1 MNFLAPLFLLG
12 ALAVAAPVV
21 FHLIR
26 RTTRDRTRFSSL
38 LFLQP
43 DPPRLTQRSRIENWL
58 LLLLRAAALALL
70 ALAFARPFLRT
81 ETPLNPNPGK
91 NRRLVILVDTSAS
104 MQRDG
109 LFPAAREKAEELLR
123 GAGPGDQAALWTFDA
138 TTRRLMDF
146 TEWTALPAESRAAT
160 ASGRLAE
167 VKPGWGNTPLAA
179 ALTTAA
185 ERLAEIPPGE
195 TSPGGGEIILIS
207 DLQEGS
213 RVEGLQGWEW
223 PQEVFVTSIA
233 LTPKQTGNAGL
244 QLAPDS
250 SPLAAGEAPQARVR
264 LWNAPDSTGEQ
275 FQIGWAATGG
285 AFTGPAQDVVVPP
298 GQSKVVALPWSADL
312 QSAPEH
318 RPAQPPPL
326 NSTIQTNSNN
336 TATSS
341 PASQPQ
347 SQQAGA
353 DFKSALQHSRLILL
367 KGDPASFDNT
377 IFTAPPVT
385 TEVAAWYFGA
395 ESLTDSKKPL
405 FFLNRALPES
415 RQVSVKLNPVPPEAP
430 LPVILPGQPAIFF
443 ANGAIPPAQASFL
456 HQQLQ
461 SGRTALLILSAAAA
475 PALAEITGTGAVPL
489 EDIKAVTYGMLSEID
504 FKHPLFVPFADPRF
518 SDFTKIRFWQYTKF
532 AATALP
538 GSRVLARFDSGDPAL
553 VEVPVG
559 QGRLMVLAS
568 GWQPEAS
575 QLALSSKFVPMLSSL
590 LEWSGAVITPPAQ
603 FFAGQAVAL
612 NLLGL
617 TGVGPVSV
625 RHPDGTTTTVT
636 PEAGAFTA
644 ATQPGLYTA
653 TGGIL
658 TKNFAVNLDP
668 AESRTLPLP
677 TDELDRLGVPV
688 RRAGSRESVDPSS
701 GPAPAVET
709 ESRQKLWRWIMIA
722 ALAVLLIETLLAGL
736 SARRAP
742 APGGSAV

>member
-70 ALAFARPFLRT
+70 ALAFSRPFLRT
-81 ETPLNPNPGK
+81 ETPLNSNPGK

-109 LFPAAREKAEELLR
+109 FFPAAREKAEELLR
-123 GAGPGDQAALWTFDA
+123 GAGPGDHAALWTFDA

-167 VKPGWGNTPLAA
+167 VKPGWGNTQLAA

-207 DLQEGS
+207 DFQEGS
-213 RVEGLQGWEW
+213 RVEGLQGWDW
-223 PQEVFVTSIA
+223 PREVFVTSIA

-298 GQSKVVALPWSADL
+298 GQSKVVSLPWPAASALP
-312 QSAPEH
+312 
-318 RPAQPPPL
+318 
-326 NSTIQTNSNN
+326 
-336 TATSS
+336 
-341 PASQPQ
+341 
-347 SQQAGA
+347 
-353 DFKSALQHSRLILL
+353 SRILL
-367 KGDPASFDNT
+367 KGDTASFDNT
-377 IFTAPPVT
+377 VFTAPPAVV
-385 TEVAAWYFGA
+385 EVAASYFGA

-405 FFLNRALPES
+405 FFLSRALPES

-430 LPVILPGQPAIFF
+430 LPVILPGQPVIFF
-443 ANGAIPPAQASFL
+443 ANGAIPPVQATFL

-504 FKHPLFVPFADPRF
+504 FKHPLLVPFADPRF
-518 SDFTKIRFWQYTKF
+518 SDFTKIRFWHYTKF

-559 QGRLMVLAS
+559 QGRLLVLAS

-575 QLALSSKFVPMLSSL
+575 QLALSSKFVPLLSSL

-617 TGVGPVSV
+617 TGAGPVSV

-653 TGGIL
+653 TGGTL
-658 TKNFAVNLDP
+658 TKTFAVNLDP

>member
-70 ALAFARPFLRT
+70 ALAFSRPFLRT
-81 ETPLNPNPGK
+81 ETPLNSNPGK

-109 LFPAAREKAEELLR
+109 FFPAAREKAEELLR

-167 VKPGWGNTPLAA
+167 VKPGWGNTQLAA

-207 DLQEGS
+207 DFQEGS
-213 RVEGLQGWEW
+213 RVEGLQGWDW
-223 PQEVFVTSIA
+223 PREVFVTSIA

-298 GQSKVVALPWSADL
+298 GQSKVVSLPWPAASALP
-312 QSAPEH
+312 
-318 RPAQPPPL
+318 
-326 NSTIQTNSNN
+326 
-336 TATSS
+336 
-341 PASQPQ
+341 
-347 SQQAGA
+347 
-353 DFKSALQHSRLILL
+353 SRILL
-367 KGDPASFDNT
+367 KGDTASFDNT
-377 IFTAPPVT
+377 VFTAPPAVV
-385 TEVAAWYFGA
+385 EVAASYFGA

-443 ANGAIPPAQASFL
+443 ANGAIPPAHATFL

-504 FKHPLFVPFADPRF
+504 FKHPLLVPFADPRF
-518 SDFTKIRFWQYTKF
+518 SDFTKIRFWHYTKF

-559 QGRLMVLAS
+559 QGRLLVLAS

-575 QLALSSKFVPMLSSL
+575 QLALSSKFVPLLSSL

-617 TGVGPVSV
+617 TGAGPVSV

-653 TGGIL
+653 TGGTL
-658 TKNFAVNLDP
+658 TKTFAVNLDP

>member
-12 ALAVAAPVV
+12 ALAVAAPVI

-70 ALAFARPFLRT
+70 ALAFARPFIRT
-81 ETPLNPNPGK
+81 ETPLNPGSDK

-109 LFPAAREKAEELLR
+109 LLSAAREKAEEFLR
-123 GAGPGDQAALWTFDA
+123 RAGPGDQAALWTFDA

-160 ASGRLAE
+160 AAGRLAE
-167 VKPGWGNTPLAA
+167 ITPGWGNTQLAT
-179 ALTTAA
+179 ALISAA

-223 PQEVFVTSIA
+223 PQDVFVTSVA
-233 LTPKQTGNAGL
+233 LAPKQTGNAGL

-250 SPLAAGEAPQARVR
+250 ATLAAGEEPRARVR
-264 LWNAPDSTGEQ
+264 VWNAPDSTGEQ
-275 FQIGWAATGG
+275 FQIGWAAAGG

-298 GQSKVVALPWSADL
+298 GQSKVVSLPWPAESALPA
-312 QSAPEH
+312 
-318 RPAQPPPL
+318 R
-326 NSTIQTNSNN
+326 
-336 TATSS
+336 
-341 PASQPQ
+341 
-347 SQQAGA
+347 
-353 DFKSALQHSRLILL
+353 ILL
-367 KGDPASFDNT
+367 KGDAASFDNT
-377 IFTAPPVT
+377 VFTAPPVAV
-385 TEVAAWYFGA
+385 EVGAWYFGA

-415 RQVSVKLNPVPPEAP
+415 RQVSVKLNPVPPDAA

-443 ANGAIPPAQASFL
+443 ANGAIPSAHASFL

-489 EDIKAVTYGMLSEID
+489 EDIKPATYGMLSEID
-504 FKHPLFVPFADPRF
+504 FKHPLFAPFADPRF
-518 SDFTKIRFWQYTKF
+518 SDFTKIRFWHYTKF
-532 AATALP
+532 AAAALP

-568 GWQPEAS
+568 GWEPESS
-575 QLALSSKFVPMLSSL
+575 QWALSSKFVPLLASL

-603 FFAGQAVAL
+603 FFAGQPVAL

-625 RHPDGTTTTVT
+625 RHPEGTTTTVT
-636 PEAGAFTA
+636 PEAGAFMA
-644 ATQPGLYTA
+644 AAQPGLYTA
-653 TGGIL
+653 TGGTL
-658 TKNFAVNLDP
+658 TKTFAVNLDP

-688 RRAGSRESVDPSS
+688 RQAGAREPGQANS

-709 ESRQKLWRWIMIA
+709 ESRQKLWRWIIIA

>member
-70 ALAFARPFLRT
+70 ALAFSRPFLRT
-81 ETPLNPNPGK
+81 ETPLNSNPGK

-123 GAGPGDQAALWTFDA
+123 GAGPADQAALWTFDA

-167 VKPGWGNTPLAA
+167 VKPGWGNTQLAT

-207 DLQEGS
+207 DFQEGS

-223 PQEVFVTSIA
+223 PREVFVTSIA

-264 LWNAPDSTGEQ
+264 VWNAPDSTGEQ
-275 FQIGWAATGG
+275 FQIGWAATGE
-285 AFTGPAQDVVVPP
+285 AFTGPAQDGVVPP
-298 GQSKVVALPWSADL
+298 GQSKVVSLPWPAASALP
-312 QSAPEH
+312 
-318 RPAQPPPL
+318 
-326 NSTIQTNSNN
+326 
-336 TATSS
+336 
-341 PASQPQ
+341 
-347 SQQAGA
+347 
-353 DFKSALQHSRLILL
+353 SRILL
-367 KGDPASFDNT
+367 KGDTASFDNT
-377 IFTAPPVT
+377 VFTAPPAVV
-385 TEVAAWYFGA
+385 EVAAWYFGE
-395 ESLTDSKKPL
+395 ESLTDSKTPL

-443 ANGAIPPAQASFL
+443 ANGAVPPAQATFL

-489 EDIKAVTYGMLSEID
+489 EDIKPTTYGMLSEID
-504 FKHPLFVPFADPRF
+504 FKHPLFAPFADPRF
-518 SDFTKIRFWQYTKF
+518 SDFTKIRFWHYTKF

-575 QLALSSKFVPMLSSL
+575 QLALSSKFVPLLSSL

-603 FFAGQAVAL
+603 FFAGQAIAL

-636 PEAGAFTA
+636 PEAGAFTE

-658 TKNFAVNLDP
+658 TKTFAVNLDP
-668 AESRTLPLP
+668 AESRTLPFP

-688 RRAGSRESVDPSS
+688 RQAGAREPGHSNSD
-701 GPAPAVET
+701 PAPAVET

-722 ALAVLLIETLLAGL
+722 ALTVLLIETLLAGL
-736 SARRAP
+736 SARRVP

>member
-70 ALAFARPFLRT
+70 ALAFSRPFLST
-81 ETPLNPNPGK
+81 ETPLNSNPGK

-167 VKPGWGNTPLAA
+167 VKPGWGNTQLAT

-207 DLQEGS
+207 DFQEGS
-213 RVEGLQGWEW
+213 RVEGLQGWDW
-223 PQEVFVTSIA
+223 PREVFVTSIA

-298 GQSKVVALPWSADL
+298 GQSKVVSLPWPAASALP
-312 QSAPEH
+312 
-318 RPAQPPPL
+318 
-326 NSTIQTNSNN
+326 
-336 TATSS
+336 
-341 PASQPQ
+341 
-347 SQQAGA
+347 
-353 DFKSALQHSRLILL
+353 SRILL
-367 KGDPASFDNT
+367 KGDTASFDNT
-377 IFTAPPVT
+377 VFTAPPAVV
-385 TEVAAWYFGA
+385 EVAASYFGA

-405 FFLNRALPES
+405 FFLSRALPES

-443 ANGAIPPAQASFL
+443 ANGAIPPVQATFL

-504 FKHPLFVPFADPRF
+504 FKHPLLVPFADPRF
-518 SDFTKIRFWQYTKF
+518 SDFTKIRFWHYTKF

-559 QGRLMVLAS
+559 QGRLLVLAS

-575 QLALSSKFVPMLSSL
+575 QLALSSKFVPLLSSL

-617 TGVGPVSV
+617 TGAGPVSV

-653 TGGIL
+653 TGGTL
-658 TKNFAVNLDP
+658 TKTFAVNLDP

>member
-81 ETPLNPNPGK
+81 ETPLNSNPGK

-160 ASGRLAE
+160 AAGRLAE
-167 VKPGWGNTPLAA
+167 VKPGWGNTQLAA

-207 DLQEGS
+207 DFQEGS

-223 PQEVFVTSIA
+223 PREVFVTSIA

-298 GQSKVVALPWSADL
+298 GQSKVVSLPWPAASALP
-312 QSAPEH
+312 
-318 RPAQPPPL
+318 
-326 NSTIQTNSNN
+326 
-336 TATSS
+336 
-341 PASQPQ
+341 
-347 SQQAGA
+347 
-353 DFKSALQHSRLILL
+353 SRILL
-367 KGDPASFDNT
+367 KGDTASFDNT
-377 IFTAPPVT
+377 VFTAPPAVV
-385 TEVAAWYFGA
+385 EVAASYFGA

-415 RQVSVKLNPVPPEAP
+415 RQVSVKLNPVPPGAP

-443 ANGAIPPAQASFL
+443 ANGAIPPVQATFL

-489 EDIKAVTYGMLSEID
+489 EEIKPATYGMLSEID
-504 FKHPLFVPFADPRF
+504 FKHPLLVPFADPRF
-518 SDFTKIRFWQYTKF
+518 SDFTKIRFWHYTKF

-658 TKNFAVNLDP
+658 TKTFAVNLDP

-736 SARRAP
+736 SARRVP

>member
-81 ETPLNPNPGK
+81 ETPLSSNPGK

-146 TEWTALPAESRAAT
+146 TEWTALSAESRAAT

-167 VKPGWGNTPLAA
+167 VKPGWGNTQLAA
-179 ALTTAA
+179 VLTTAA

-207 DLQEGS
+207 DFQEGS
-213 RVEGLQGWEW
+213 RVEGLQGWDW
-223 PQEVFVTSIA
+223 PREVFVTSIA

-298 GQSKVVALPWSADL
+298 GQSKVVSLPWPAASALP
-312 QSAPEH
+312 
-318 RPAQPPPL
+318 
-326 NSTIQTNSNN
+326 
-336 TATSS
+336 
-341 PASQPQ
+341 
-347 SQQAGA
+347 
-353 DFKSALQHSRLILL
+353 SRILL
-367 KGDPASFDNT
+367 KGDTASFDNT
-377 IFTAPPVT
+377 VFTAPPAVV
-385 TEVAAWYFGA
+385 EVAASYFGA

-443 ANGAIPPAQASFL
+443 ANGAIPPAHASFL

-504 FKHPLFVPFADPRF
+504 FKHPLLVPFADPRF
-518 SDFTKIRFWQYTKF
+518 SDFTKIRFWHYTKF

-658 TKNFAVNLDP
+658 TKTFAVNLDP

-736 SARRAP
+736 SARRVP
-742 APGGSAV
+742 ASGGSAV

>member
-58 LLLLRAAALALL
+58 LLLLRAAALVLL

-81 ETPLNPNPGK
+81 ETPLNSNPGK

-160 ASGRLAE
+160 AAGRLAE
-167 VKPGWGNTPLAA
+167 VKPGWGNTQLAA

-207 DLQEGS
+207 DFQEGS

-223 PQEVFVTSIA
+223 PREVFVTSIA

-285 AFTGPAQDVVVPP
+285 AFTGPAQDVVLPP
-298 GQSKVVALPWSADL
+298 GQSKVVSLPWPAASALP
-312 QSAPEH
+312 
-318 RPAQPPPL
+318 
-326 NSTIQTNSNN
+326 
-336 TATSS
+336 
-341 PASQPQ
+341 
-347 SQQAGA
+347 
-353 DFKSALQHSRLILL
+353 SRILL
-367 KGDPASFDNT
+367 KGDTASFDNT
-377 IFTAPPVT
+377 VFTAPPAVV
-385 TEVAAWYFGA
+385 EVAASYFGA

-443 ANGAIPPAQASFL
+443 ANGAIPPAHASFL

-489 EDIKAVTYGMLSEID
+489 EEIKPATYGMLSEID
-504 FKHPLFVPFADPRF
+504 FKHPLLVPFADPRF
-518 SDFTKIRFWQYTKF
+518 SDFTKIRFWHYTKF

-617 TGVGPVSV
+617 TGAGPVSV

-658 TKNFAVNLDP
+658 TKTFAVNLDP

-736 SARRAP
+736 SARRVP

>member
-26 RTTRDRTRFSSL
+26 RTTRDRTRFSYL

-70 ALAFARPFLRT
+70 ALAFSRPFLRT
-81 ETPLNPNPGK
+81 ETPLNSNPGK

-109 LFPAAREKAEELLR
+109 FFPAAREKAEELLR
-123 GAGPGDQAALWTFDA
+123 GAGPGDHAALWTFDA

-167 VKPGWGNTPLAA
+167 VKPGWGNTQLAA

-207 DLQEGS
+207 DFQEGS
-213 RVEGLQGWEW
+213 RVEGLQGWDW
-223 PQEVFVTSIA
+223 PREVFVTSIA

-298 GQSKVVALPWSADL
+298 GQSKVVSLPWPAASALP
-312 QSAPEH
+312 
-318 RPAQPPPL
+318 
-326 NSTIQTNSNN
+326 
-336 TATSS
+336 
-341 PASQPQ
+341 
-347 SQQAGA
+347 
-353 DFKSALQHSRLILL
+353 SRILL
-367 KGDPASFDNT
+367 KGDTASFDNT
-377 IFTAPPVT
+377 VFTAPPAVV
-385 TEVAAWYFGA
+385 EVAASYFGA

-405 FFLNRALPES
+405 FFLSRALPES

-443 ANGAIPPAQASFL
+443 ANGAIPPVQATFL

-504 FKHPLFVPFADPRF
+504 FKHPLLVPFADPRF
-518 SDFTKIRFWQYTKF
+518 SDFTKIRFWHYTKF

-559 QGRLMVLAS
+559 QGRLLVLAS

-575 QLALSSKFVPMLSSL
+575 QLALSSKFVPLLSSL

-617 TGVGPVSV
+617 TGAGPVSV

-653 TGGIL
+653 TGGTL
-658 TKNFAVNLDP
+658 TKTFAVNLDP

>member
-81 ETPLNPNPGK
+81 ETPLNSNPGK

-160 ASGRLAE
+160 AAGRLAE
-167 VKPGWGNTPLAA
+167 VKPGWGNTQLAA

-207 DLQEGS
+207 DFQEGS

-223 PQEVFVTSIA
+223 PREVFVTSIA

-285 AFTGPAQDVVVPP
+285 AFTGPAQDVVLPP
-298 GQSKVVALPWSADL
+298 GQSKVVSLPWPAASALP
-312 QSAPEH
+312 
-318 RPAQPPPL
+318 
-326 NSTIQTNSNN
+326 
-336 TATSS
+336 
-341 PASQPQ
+341 
-347 SQQAGA
+347 
-353 DFKSALQHSRLILL
+353 SRILL
-367 KGDPASFDNT
+367 KGDTASFDNT
-377 IFTAPPVT
+377 VFTAPPAVV
-385 TEVAAWYFGA
+385 EVAASYFGA

-415 RQVSVKLNPVPPEAP
+415 RQVSVKLNPVPPGAP

-443 ANGAIPPAQASFL
+443 ANGAIPPAHASFL

-489 EDIKAVTYGMLSEID
+489 EEIKPATYGMLSEID
-504 FKHPLFVPFADPRF
+504 FKHPLLVPFADPRF
-518 SDFTKIRFWQYTKF
+518 SDFTKIRFWHYTKF

-658 TKNFAVNLDP
+658 TKTFAVNLDP

-736 SARRAP
+736 SARRVP

>member
-70 ALAFARPFLRT
+70 ALAFSRPFLRT
-81 ETPLNPNPGK
+81 ETPLNSNPGK

-167 VKPGWGNTPLAA
+167 VKPGWGNTQLAV

-207 DLQEGS
+207 DFQEGS

-223 PQEVFVTSIA
+223 LREVFVTSIA

-298 GQSKVVALPWSADL
+298 GQSKVVSLPWPAASALP
-312 QSAPEH
+312 
-318 RPAQPPPL
+318 
-326 NSTIQTNSNN
+326 
-336 TATSS
+336 
-341 PASQPQ
+341 
-347 SQQAGA
+347 
-353 DFKSALQHSRLILL
+353 SRILL
-367 KGDPASFDNT
+367 KGDTASFDNT
-377 IFTAPPVT
+377 VFTAPPAVV
-385 TEVAAWYFGA
+385 EVAASYFGA

-405 FFLNRALPES
+405 FFLNRARPEA
-415 RQVSVKLNPVPPEAP
+415 RQVSVNLNPVPPEAP
-430 LPVILPGQPAIFF
+430 LPVILPGQPAIFL
-443 ANGAIPPAQASFL
+443 ANGAIPPAHASFL

-504 FKHPLFVPFADPRF
+504 FKHPLLVPFADPRF
-518 SDFTKIRFWQYTKF
+518 SDFTKIRFWHYTKF

-658 TKNFAVNLDP
+658 TKTFAVNLDP

-688 RRAGSRESVDPSS
+688 RRADGRESVDPSS

-736 SARRAP
+736 SARRVP

>member
-81 ETPLNPNPGK
+81 ETPLNSNPGK

-160 ASGRLAE
+160 AAGRLAE
-167 VKPGWGNTPLAA
+167 VKPGWGNTQLAA

-207 DLQEGS
+207 DFQEGS

-223 PQEVFVTSIA
+223 PREVFVTSIA

-285 AFTGPAQDVVVPP
+285 AFTGPAQDVVLPP
-298 GQSKVVALPWSADL
+298 GQSKVVSLPWPAASALP
-312 QSAPEH
+312 
-318 RPAQPPPL
+318 
-326 NSTIQTNSNN
+326 
-336 TATSS
+336 
-341 PASQPQ
+341 
-347 SQQAGA
+347 
-353 DFKSALQHSRLILL
+353 SRILL
-367 KGDPASFDNT
+367 KGDTASFDNT
-377 IFTAPPVT
+377 VFTAPPAVV
-385 TEVAAWYFGA
+385 EVAASYFGA

-443 ANGAIPPAQASFL
+443 ANGAIPPAHATFL

-489 EDIKAVTYGMLSEID
+489 EEIKPATYGMLSEID
-504 FKHPLFVPFADPRF
+504 FKHPLLVPFADPRF
-518 SDFTKIRFWQYTKF
+518 SDFTKIRFWHYTKF

-617 TGVGPVSV
+617 TGAGPVSV

-653 TGGIL
+653 TGRTL

-736 SARRAP
+736 SARRVP

>member
-58 LLLLRAAALALL
+58 LLLLRAAALVLL
-70 ALAFARPFLRT
+70 ALAFSRPFLRT
-81 ETPLNPNPGK
+81 ETPFNSNPGK

-160 ASGRLAE
+160 AAGRLAE
-167 VKPGWGNTPLAA
+167 VKPGWGNTQLAA

-207 DLQEGS
+207 DFQEGS

-223 PQEVFVTSIA
+223 PREVFVTSIA

-285 AFTGPAQDVVVPP
+285 AFTGPAQDVVLPP
-298 GQSKVVALPWSADL
+298 GQSKVVSLPWPAASALP
-312 QSAPEH
+312 
-318 RPAQPPPL
+318 
-326 NSTIQTNSNN
+326 
-336 TATSS
+336 
-341 PASQPQ
+341 
-347 SQQAGA
+347 
-353 DFKSALQHSRLILL
+353 SRILL
-367 KGDPASFDNT
+367 KGDTASFDNT
-377 IFTAPPVT
+377 VFTAPPAVV
-385 TEVAAWYFGA
+385 EVAASYFGA

-443 ANGAIPPAQASFL
+443 ANGAIPPVHASFL

-489 EDIKAVTYGMLSEID
+489 EEIKPATYGMLSEID
-504 FKHPLFVPFADPRF
+504 FKHPLLVPFADPRF
-518 SDFTKIRFWQYTKF
+518 SDFTKIRFWHYTKF

-617 TGVGPVSV
+617 TGAGPVSV

-653 TGGIL
+653 TGRTL

-736 SARRAP
+736 SARRVP

>member
-58 LLLLRAAALALL
+58 LLLLRAAALVLL
-70 ALAFARPFLRT
+70 ALAFSRPFLRT
-81 ETPLNPNPGK
+81 ETPFNSNPGK

-160 ASGRLAE
+160 AAGRLAE
-167 VKPGWGNTPLAA
+167 VKPGWGNTQLAA

-207 DLQEGS
+207 DFQEGS

-223 PQEVFVTSIA
+223 PREVFVTSIA

-285 AFTGPAQDVVVPP
+285 AFTGPAQDVVLPP
-298 GQSKVVALPWSADL
+298 GQSKVVSLPWPAASALP
-312 QSAPEH
+312 
-318 RPAQPPPL
+318 
-326 NSTIQTNSNN
+326 
-336 TATSS
+336 
-341 PASQPQ
+341 
-347 SQQAGA
+347 
-353 DFKSALQHSRLILL
+353 SRILL
-367 KGDPASFDNT
+367 KGDTASFDNT
-377 IFTAPPVT
+377 VFTAPPAVV
-385 TEVAAWYFGA
+385 EVAASYFGA

-443 ANGAIPPAQASFL
+443 ANGAIPPVHASFL

-504 FKHPLFVPFADPRF
+504 FKHPLLVPFADPRF
-518 SDFTKIRFWQYTKF
+518 SDFTKIRFWHYTKF

-617 TGVGPVSV
+617 TGAGPVSV

-658 TKNFAVNLDP
+658 TKTFAVNLDP

-736 SARRAP
+736 SARRVP

>member
-1 MNFLAPLFLLG
+1 M
-12 ALAVAAPVV
+12 
-21 FHLIR
+21 
-26 RTTRDRTRFSSL
+26 
-38 LFLQP
+38 
-43 DPPRLTQRSRIENWL
+43 
-58 LLLLRAAALALL
+58 
-70 ALAFARPFLRT
+70 
-81 ETPLNPNPGK
+81 
-91 NRRLVILVDTSAS
+91 
-104 MQRDG
+104 
-109 LFPAAREKAEELLR
+109 
-123 GAGPGDQAALWTFDA
+123 
-138 TTRRLMDF
+138 
-146 TEWTALPAESRAAT
+146 
-160 ASGRLAE
+160 
-167 VKPGWGNTPLAA
+167 
-179 ALTTAA
+179 
-185 ERLAEIPPGE
+185 
-195 TSPGGGEIILIS
+195 
-207 DLQEGS
+207 
-213 RVEGLQGWEW
+213 
-223 PQEVFVTSIA
+223 
-233 LTPKQTGNAGL
+233 
-244 QLAPDS
+244 
-250 SPLAAGEAPQARVR
+250 
-264 LWNAPDSTGEQ
+264 
-275 FQIGWAATGG
+275 
-285 AFTGPAQDVVVPP
+285 
-298 GQSKVVALPWSADL
+298 
-312 QSAPEH
+312 
-318 RPAQPPPL
+318 
-326 NSTIQTNSNN
+326 
-336 TATSS
+336 
-341 PASQPQ
+341 
-347 SQQAGA
+347 
-353 DFKSALQHSRLILL
+353 
-367 KGDPASFDNT
+367 
-377 IFTAPPVT
+377 
-385 TEVAAWYFGA
+385 
-395 ESLTDSKKPL
+395 
-405 FFLNRALPES
+405 
-415 RQVSVKLNPVPPEAP
+415 KLNPVPPEAP

-443 ANGAIPPAQASFL
+443 ANGAIPPAHATFL

-475 PALAEITGTGAVPL
+475 PALAVITGTGAVPL
-489 EDIKAVTYGMLSEID
+489 EDMKPATYGMLSEID
-504 FKHPLFVPFADPRF
+504 FKHPLFAPFADPRF

-658 TKNFAVNLDP
+658 TKTFAVNLDP

>member
-58 LLLLRAAALALL
+58 LLLLRAAALVLL
-70 ALAFARPFLRT
+70 ALAFSRPFLRT
-81 ETPLNPNPGK
+81 ETPFNSNPGK

-160 ASGRLAE
+160 AAGRLAE
-167 VKPGWGNTPLAA
+167 VKPGWGNTQLAA

-207 DLQEGS
+207 DFQEGS

-223 PQEVFVTSIA
+223 PREVFVTSIA

-285 AFTGPAQDVVVPP
+285 AFTGPAQDVVLPP
-298 GQSKVVALPWSADL
+298 GQSKVVSLPWPAASALP
-312 QSAPEH
+312 
-318 RPAQPPPL
+318 
-326 NSTIQTNSNN
+326 
-336 TATSS
+336 
-341 PASQPQ
+341 
-347 SQQAGA
+347 
-353 DFKSALQHSRLILL
+353 SRILL
-367 KGDPASFDNT
+367 KGDTASFDNT
-377 IFTAPPVT
+377 VFTAPPAVV
-385 TEVAAWYFGA
+385 EVAASYFGA

-443 ANGAIPPAQASFL
+443 ANGAIPPAHASFL

-489 EDIKAVTYGMLSEID
+489 EEIKPATYGMLSEID
-504 FKHPLFVPFADPRF
+504 FKHPLLVPFADPRF
-518 SDFTKIRFWQYTKF
+518 SDFTKIRFWHYTKF

-653 TGGIL
+653 TGRTL

-736 SARRAP
+736 SARRVP

>member
-70 ALAFARPFLRT
+70 ALAFSRPFLRT
-81 ETPLNPNPGK
+81 ETPLNSNPGK

-109 LFPAAREKAEELLR
+109 FFPAAREKAEELLR
-123 GAGPGDQAALWTFDA
+123 GAGPGDHAALWTFDA

-167 VKPGWGNTPLAA
+167 VKPGWGNTQLAA

-207 DLQEGS
+207 DFQEGS
-213 RVEGLQGWEW
+213 RVEGLQGWDW
-223 PQEVFVTSIA
+223 PREVFVTSIA

-298 GQSKVVALPWSADL
+298 GQSKVVSLPWPAASALP
-312 QSAPEH
+312 
-318 RPAQPPPL
+318 
-326 NSTIQTNSNN
+326 
-336 TATSS
+336 
-341 PASQPQ
+341 
-347 SQQAGA
+347 
-353 DFKSALQHSRLILL
+353 SRILL
-367 KGDPASFDNT
+367 KGDTASFDNT
-377 IFTAPPVT
+377 VFTAPPAVV
-385 TEVAAWYFGA
+385 EVAASYFGA

-405 FFLNRALPES
+405 FFLSRALPES

-443 ANGAIPPAQASFL
+443 ANGAIPPVQATFL

-504 FKHPLFVPFADPRF
+504 FKHPLLVPFADPRF
-518 SDFTKIRFWQYTKF
+518 SDFTKIRFWHYTKF

-617 TGVGPVSV
+617 TGAGPVSV

-653 TGGIL
+653 TGGTL
-658 TKNFAVNLDP
+658 TKTFAVNLDP

>member
-12 ALAVAAPVV
+12 ALAVAAPVI

-43 DPPRLTQRSRIENWL
+43 DPPRLTQRSRIENWP

-104 MQRDG
+104 MQRDD
-109 LFPAAREKAEELLR
+109 LFTAAREKAEELLR

-146 TEWTALPAESRAAT
+146 TEWTVLPPESRAAT

-167 VKPGWGNTPLAA
+167 VKPGWGNTQLAT

-213 RVEGLQGWEW
+213 RLEGLQGWEW
-223 PQEVFVTSIA
+223 PQEVLVTSIA

-250 SPLAAGEAPQARVR
+250 SSLAAGEAPQARVR

-275 FQIGWAATGG
+275 FQIGWAATDG

-298 GQSKVVALPWSADL
+298 GQSKVVSLPW
-312 QSAPEH
+312 
-318 RPAQPPPL
+318 PAASPL
-326 NSTIQTNSNN
+326 
-336 TATSS
+336 
-341 PASQPQ
+341 P
-347 SQQAGA
+347 
-353 DFKSALQHSRLILL
+353 SRILL
-367 KGDPASFDNT
+367 KGDTASFDNT
-377 IFTAPPVT
+377 VFTAPPAVV
-385 TEVAAWYFGA
+385 EVAAWYCGA

-405 FFLNRALPES
+405 FFLRRALPES

-430 LPVILPGQPAIFF
+430 LPVVLPGQPAIFF
-443 ANGAIPPAQASFL
+443 ANGAIPSVQATFL
-456 HQQLQ
+456 RQQLQ
-461 SGRTALLILSAAAA
+461 SGRTALLTLSAAAA
-475 PALAEITGTGAVPL
+475 PALAEITGTPAVLL
-489 EDIKAVTYGMLSEID
+489 EEIKPATYGMLSEID
-504 FKHPLFVPFADPRF
+504 FKHPLLVPFADPRF
-518 SDFTKIRFWQYTKF
+518 SDFTKIRFWHYTKF

-559 QGRLMVLAS
+559 QGRLLVLAS

-575 QLALSSKFVPMLSSL
+575 QLALSSKFVPLLSSL

-603 FFAGQAVAL
+603 FFAGQPVAL

-617 TGVGPVSV
+617 TGAGPVSV

-653 TGGIL
+653 TGGTL
-658 TKNFAVNLDP
+658 TKTFAVNPDP

-688 RRAGSRESVDPSS
+688 RRAGSRESGHPNS
-701 GPAPAVET
+701 GPAPAVES

-722 ALAVLLIETLLAGL
+722 ALAVLVIETLLAGL

>member
-81 ETPLNPNPGK
+81 ETPLNSNPGK

-160 ASGRLAE
+160 AAGRLAE
-167 VKPGWGNTPLAA
+167 VKPGWGNTQLAA

-207 DLQEGS
+207 DFQEGS

-223 PQEVFVTSIA
+223 PREVFVTSIA

-285 AFTGPAQDVVVPP
+285 AFTGPAQDVVLPP
-298 GQSKVVALPWSADL
+298 GQSKVVSLPWPAASALP
-312 QSAPEH
+312 
-318 RPAQPPPL
+318 
-326 NSTIQTNSNN
+326 
-336 TATSS
+336 
-341 PASQPQ
+341 
-347 SQQAGA
+347 
-353 DFKSALQHSRLILL
+353 SRILL
-367 KGDPASFDNT
+367 KGDTASFDNT
-377 IFTAPPVT
+377 VFTAPPAVV
-385 TEVAAWYFGA
+385 EVAASYFGA

-443 ANGAIPPAQASFL
+443 ANGAIPPVHASFL

-489 EDIKAVTYGMLSEID
+489 EEIKPATYGMLSEID
-504 FKHPLFVPFADPRF
+504 FKHPLLVPFADPRF
-518 SDFTKIRFWQYTKF
+518 SDFTKIRFWHYTKF

-617 TGVGPVSV
+617 TGAGPVSV

-653 TGGIL
+653 TGRTL

-736 SARRAP
+736 SARRVP

>member
-12 ALAVAAPVV
+12 ALAVAAPVI

-70 ALAFARPFLRT
+70 ALAFARPFIRT

-123 GAGPGDQAALWTFDA
+123 SAGPGDQAALWTFDA
-138 TTRRLMDF
+138 TTRRLLDF
-146 TEWTALPAESRAAT
+146 TEWSALPAESRAAT
-160 ASGRLAE
+160 AAGRLAE
-167 VKPGWGNTPLAA
+167 VKPGWGNTQLAT
-179 ALTTAA
+179 ALITAA
-185 ERLAEIPPGE
+185 ERLAEILPGE

-223 PQEVFVTSIA
+223 PQEVIVTSFP

-250 SPLAAGEAPQARVR
+250 ATLAAGEEPQARVR
-264 LWNAPDSTGEQ
+264 VWNAPDSTGEQ
-275 FQIGWAATGG
+275 FQIGWAAAGE

-298 GQSKVVALPWSADL
+298 GQSKVVSLPWPAASALPA
-312 QSAPEH
+312 
-318 RPAQPPPL
+318 R
-326 NSTIQTNSNN
+326 
-336 TATSS
+336 
-341 PASQPQ
+341 
-347 SQQAGA
+347 
-353 DFKSALQHSRLILL
+353 ILL
-367 KGDPASFDNT
+367 KGDAASFDNT
-377 IFTAPPVT
+377 VFTTPPVT
-385 TEVAAWYFGA
+385 VEVAAWYFGA

-430 LPVILPGQPAIFF
+430 LPVILPGQPGIFF
-443 ANGAIPPAQASFL
+443 ANGAIPPAQATFL

-475 PALAEITGTGAVPL
+475 PALAVIAGTGAVPL
-489 EDIKAVTYGMLSEID
+489 EDIKPATYGMLSEID
-504 FKHPLFVPFADPRF
+504 FKHPLFAPFADPRF
-518 SDFTKIRFWQYTKF
+518 SDFTKIRFWHYTKF
-532 AATALP
+532 AATGLP

-575 QLALSSKFVPMLSSL
+575 QLALSSKFVPLLSSL

-603 FFAGQAVAL
+603 FFAGQPVAL
-612 NLLGL
+612 NLWGL

-653 TGGIL
+653 TGGTL
-658 TKNFAVNLDP
+658 TKTFAVNLDP

-688 RRAGSRESVDPSS
+688 RRAGSRESVQPNS
-701 GPAPAVET
+701 GPGPAVQT
-709 ESRQKLWRWIMIA
+709 ESRQKLWRWIIIA

>member
-58 LLLLRAAALALL
+58 LLLLRAAALVLL
-70 ALAFARPFLRT
+70 ALAFSRPFLRT
-81 ETPLNPNPGK
+81 ETPFNSNPGK

-160 ASGRLAE
+160 AAGRLAE
-167 VKPGWGNTPLAA
+167 VKPGWGNTQLAA

-207 DLQEGS
+207 DFQEGS

-223 PQEVFVTSIA
+223 PREVFVTSIA

-298 GQSKVVALPWSADL
+298 GQSKVVSLPWPAASALP
-312 QSAPEH
+312 
-318 RPAQPPPL
+318 
-326 NSTIQTNSNN
+326 
-336 TATSS
+336 
-341 PASQPQ
+341 
-347 SQQAGA
+347 
-353 DFKSALQHSRLILL
+353 SRILL
-367 KGDPASFDNT
+367 KGDTASFDNT
-377 IFTAPPVT
+377 VFTAPPAVV
-385 TEVAAWYFGA
+385 EVAASYFGA

-489 EDIKAVTYGMLSEID
+489 EEIKPATYGMLSEID
-504 FKHPLFVPFADPRF
+504 FKHPLLVPFADPRF
-518 SDFTKIRFWQYTKF
+518 SDFTKIRFWHYTKF

-617 TGVGPVSV
+617 TGAGPVSV

-653 TGGIL
+653 TGRTL

-736 SARRAP
+736 SARRVP

>member
-70 ALAFARPFLRT
+70 ALAFSRPFLRT
-81 ETPLNPNPGK
+81 ETPLNSNPGK

-160 ASGRLAE
+160 AAGRLAE
-167 VKPGWGNTPLAA
+167 VKPGWGNTQLAA

-207 DLQEGS
+207 DFQEGS

-223 PQEVFVTSIA
+223 PREVFVTSIA

-285 AFTGPAQDVVVPP
+285 AFTGPAQDVVLPP
-298 GQSKVVALPWSADL
+298 GQSKVVSLPWPAASALP
-312 QSAPEH
+312 
-318 RPAQPPPL
+318 
-326 NSTIQTNSNN
+326 
-336 TATSS
+336 
-341 PASQPQ
+341 
-347 SQQAGA
+347 
-353 DFKSALQHSRLILL
+353 SRILL
-367 KGDPASFDNT
+367 KGDTASFDNT
-377 IFTAPPVT
+377 VFTAPPAVV
-385 TEVAAWYFGA
+385 EVAASYFGA

-443 ANGAIPPAQASFL
+443 ANGAIPPVHASFL

-475 PALAEITGTGAVPL
+475 PALAEITGTAAVPL
-489 EDIKAVTYGMLSEID
+489 EEIKPATYGMLSEID
-504 FKHPLFVPFADPRF
+504 FKHPLLVPFADPRF
-518 SDFTKIRFWQYTKF
+518 SDFTKIRFWHYTKF

-617 TGVGPVSV
+617 TGAGPVSV

-653 TGGIL
+653 TGRTL

-736 SARRAP
+736 SARRVP

>member
-12 ALAVAAPVV
+12 ALAVAAPVI

-70 ALAFARPFLRT
+70 ALAFARPFIRT
-81 ETPLNPNPGK
+81 ETPLNPGSDK
-91 NRRLVILVDTSAS
+91 NRRIVILVDTSAS

-160 ASGRLAE
+160 AAGRLAE
-167 VKPGWGNTPLAA
+167 VTPGWGNTQLAT

-233 LTPKQTGNAGL
+233 LTAKQTGNAGL

-250 SPLAAGEAPQARVR
+250 VTLAAGEEPQARVR
-264 LWNAPDSTGEQ
+264 VWNAPDSTGEQ
-275 FQIGWAATGG
+275 FQIGWAAAGE
-285 AFTGPAQDVVVPP
+285 AFTGPAHDVVVPP

-318 RPAQPPPL
+318 RPAQPPLL

-347 SQQAGA
+347 SQPAGA
-353 DFKSALQHSRLILL
+353 DFKSALQPSRRILL
-367 KGDPASFDNT
+367 KGDPEPFDNT
-377 IFTAPPVT
+377 VFTAPPVAV
-385 TEVAAWYFGA
+385 EVAAHYFGA
-395 ESLTDSKKPL
+395 ELLTDSKKPL

-415 RQVSVKLNPVPPEAP
+415 RQVSVKLNLVPPEAA

-443 ANGAIPPAQASFL
+443 ANGAIPPAQATFL

-475 PALAEITGTGAVPL
+475 PALAVITGTGAVPL
-489 EDIKAVTYGMLSEID
+489 EDIKPTTYGMLSEID
-504 FKHPLFVPFADPRF
+504 FKHPLFAPFADPRF
-518 SDFTKIRFWQYTKF
+518 SDFTKIRFWHYTKF

-568 GWQPEAS
+568 GWEPGSS
-575 QLALSSKFVPMLSSL
+575 QWALSSKFVPLLSSL
-590 LEWSGAVITPPAQ
+590 LEWSGAVVTPPAQ
-603 FFAGQAVAL
+603 FFAGQPVPL

-625 RHPDGTTTTVT
+625 RHPEWTTTTVT
-636 PEAGAFTA
+636 PEAGAFMA
-644 ATQPGLYTA
+644 AAQPGLYTA
-653 TGGIL
+653 TGGTL
-658 TKNFAVNLDP
+658 TKTFGVNLDP

-688 RRAGSRESVDPSS
+688 RRADGREPGQPNS

>member
-70 ALAFARPFLRT
+70 ALAFSRPFLRT
-81 ETPLNPNPGK
+81 ETPLNSNPGK

-207 DLQEGS
+207 DFQEGS

-223 PQEVFVTSIA
+223 PREVFVTSIA

-298 GQSKVVALPWSADL
+298 GQSKVVSLPWPAASALP
-312 QSAPEH
+312 
-318 RPAQPPPL
+318 
-326 NSTIQTNSNN
+326 
-336 TATSS
+336 
-341 PASQPQ
+341 
-347 SQQAGA
+347 
-353 DFKSALQHSRLILL
+353 SRILL
-367 KGDPASFDNT
+367 KGDTASFDNT
-377 IFTAPPVT
+377 VFTAPPAVV
-385 TEVAAWYFGA
+385 EVAASYFGA

-443 ANGAIPPAQASFL
+443 ANGAIPPVHASFL

-518 SDFTKIRFWQYTKF
+518 SDFTKIRFWHYTKF

-658 TKNFAVNLDP
+658 TKTFAVNLDP

>member
-58 LLLLRAAALALL
+58 LLLLRAAALVLL
-70 ALAFARPFLRT
+70 ALAFSRPFLRT
-81 ETPLNPNPGK
+81 ETPFNSNPGK

-160 ASGRLAE
+160 AAGRLAE
-167 VKPGWGNTPLAA
+167 VKPGWGNTQLAA

-207 DLQEGS
+207 DFQEGS

-223 PQEVFVTSIA
+223 PREVFVTSIA

-285 AFTGPAQDVVVPP
+285 AFTGPAQDVVLPP
-298 GQSKVVALPWSADL
+298 GQSKVVSLPWPAASALP
-312 QSAPEH
+312 
-318 RPAQPPPL
+318 
-326 NSTIQTNSNN
+326 
-336 TATSS
+336 
-341 PASQPQ
+341 
-347 SQQAGA
+347 
-353 DFKSALQHSRLILL
+353 SRILL
-367 KGDPASFDNT
+367 KGDTASFDNT
-377 IFTAPPVT
+377 VFTAPPAVV
-385 TEVAAWYFGA
+385 EVAASYFGA

-443 ANGAIPPAQASFL
+443 ANGAIPPAHASFL

-489 EDIKAVTYGMLSEID
+489 EEIKPATYGMLSEID
-504 FKHPLFVPFADPRF
+504 FKHPLLVPFADPRF
-518 SDFTKIRFWQYTKF
+518 SDFTKIRFWHYTKF

-617 TGVGPVSV
+617 TGAGPVSV

-653 TGGIL
+653 TGRTL

-736 SARRAP
+736 SARRVP